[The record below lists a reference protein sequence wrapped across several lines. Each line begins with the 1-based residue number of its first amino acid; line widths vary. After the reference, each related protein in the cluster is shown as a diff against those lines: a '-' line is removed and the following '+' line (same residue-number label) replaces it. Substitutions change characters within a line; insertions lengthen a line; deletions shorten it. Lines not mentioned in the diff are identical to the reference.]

1 MQKLTNLLVVL
12 FVAFFACQSIAT
24 ESPLYEPKDKELENE
39 YQYEEFSAPP
49 FPFMIERPLVCER
62 SDMLISKL
70 SGVQAQ
76 VPLLNGMGDMVD
88 RNSNEEF
95 QVKIF
100 ISVNFTTQAFTVVE
114 LHENGY
120 GCVLAS
126 GKDLKGMEKLIQG
139 TKIRLD
145 KAL

>member
-1 MQKLTNLLVVL
+1 MHVNLLL
-12 FVAFFACQSIAT
+12 QNA
-24 ESPLYEPKDKELENE
+24 LYEPKDKELENK
-39 YQYEEFSAPP
+39 YKYEEFSAPP
-49 FPFMIERPLVCER
+49 FPFMIERPIVCER

-70 SGVQAQ
+70 SSVQAQ
-76 VPLLNGMGDMVD
+76 VPIINGLGDMVD
-88 RNSNEEF
+88 RQSNEEF

-100 ISVNFTTQAFTVVE
+100 VSVNFKTQAFTVVE

-145 KAL
+145 NHVNYDINIITIR

>member
-24 ESPLYEPKDKELENE
+24 ESPLYEPKDKELENN
-39 YQYEEFSAPP
+39 YEEFSAPP
-49 FPFMIERPLVCER
+49 FPFMIERPIVCER

-70 SGVQAQ
+70 SSVQAQ
-76 VPLLNGMGDMVD
+76 VPIINGLGDMVD
-88 RNSNEEF
+88 RQSNEEF

-100 ISVNFTTQAFTVVE
+100 VSVNFKTQAFTVVE

-145 KAL
+145 KAM

>member
-1 MQKLTNLLVVL
+1 MNQKTKNLKTNINTKN
-12 FVAFFACQSIAT
+12 FQ
-24 ESPLYEPKDKELENE
+24 
-39 YQYEEFSAPP
+39 APP
-49 FPFMIERPLVCER
+49 FPFMIERPIVCER

-70 SGVQAQ
+70 SSVQAQ
-76 VPLLNGMGDMVD
+76 VPIINGLGDMVD
-88 RNSNEEF
+88 RQSNEEF

-100 ISVNFTTQAFTVVE
+100 VSVNFKTQAFTVVE

-145 KAL
+145 KIHVNYDINIITIR

>member
-24 ESPLYEPKDKELENE
+24 ESPLYEPKDKELEKF
-39 YQYEEFSAPP
+39 QYEEFSAPP

-70 SGVQAQ
+70 SSVQAQ
-76 VPLLNGMGDMVD
+76 VPIINGLGDMVD
-88 RNSNEEF
+88 RTSNEEF

-100 ISVNFTTQAFTVVE
+100 VSVNLKTQAFTVVE

-126 GKDLKGMEKLIQG
+126 GKDLKGMEKIIQG

-145 KAL
+145 NAM

>member
-1 MQKLTNLLVVL
+1 
-12 FVAFFACQSIAT
+12 
-24 ESPLYEPKDKELENE
+24 
-39 YQYEEFSAPP
+39 
-49 FPFMIERPLVCER
+49 
-62 SDMLISKL
+62 MLISKL
-70 SGVQAQ
+70 SSVQAQ
-76 VPLLNGMGDMVD
+76 VPVLNGMGDMVD

-100 ISVNFTTQAFTVVE
+100 VSVNFTTQAFTVVE

-126 GKDLKGMEKLIQG
+126 GKDLRGMEKIIQG

-145 KAL
+145 KAM

>member
-1 MQKLTNLLVVL
+1 M
-12 FVAFFACQSIAT
+12 ACFACQSIAT
-24 ESPLYEPKDKELENE
+24 QKPLYEPKDKELENK
-39 YQYEEFSAPP
+39 YKYEEFSAPP
-49 FPFMIERPLVCER
+49 FPFMIERPIVCER

-70 SGVQAQ
+70 SSVQAQ
-76 VPLLNGMGDMVD
+76 VPIINGLGDMVD
-88 RNSNEEF
+88 RQSNEEF

-100 ISVNFTTQAFTVVE
+100 VSVNFKTQAFTVVE

-139 TKIRLD
+139 TK
-145 KAL
+145 